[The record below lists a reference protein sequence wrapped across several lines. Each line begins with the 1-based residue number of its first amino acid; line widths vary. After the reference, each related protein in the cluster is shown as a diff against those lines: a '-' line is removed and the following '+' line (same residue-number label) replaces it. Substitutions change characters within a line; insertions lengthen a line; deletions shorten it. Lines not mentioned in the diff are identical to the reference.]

1 MLRDRTVGDDFESL
15 MEMKQMNI
23 KRIVLNG

>member
-15 MEMKQMNI
+15 MEMKQMDI
-23 KRIVLNG
+23 KGIVLNG